1 MSAMPNCATPNWAIA
16 GVVTTFNN
24 AQTLSRCL
32 ASLKA
37 ICSEIVV
44 LDSGSTDR
52 TREIAES
59 FGARFYVQA
68 FAGYS
73 AQKTAAIAL
82 ATADWIVLL
91 DSDEAL
97 DDVAQKAICAALPA
111 LTALTLTPETSA
123 ISGFRLKRRELIF
136 WRYQHAFSKHNR
148 FLRVFDRRKARMS
161 GHTVHESVLV
171 TGKVGDLAGCIMHEG
186 DRSIEQKLTKLN
198 QYSSLAA
205 LAKRPP
211 PGFASAFRLTL
222 YPVWYFF
229 RAYLLR
235 RQFLNG
241 WAGYINSVELA
252 HYAFLKYAKMLEQ
265 AKKTQEKKTQAKIL
279 ATEKEGST

>member
-1 MSAMPNCATPNWAIA
+1 MSAPDCATPNWAIA

-24 AQTLSRCL
+24 AQTLKRCL

-44 LDSGSTDR
+44 LDSGSTDH

-97 DDVAQKAICAALPA
+97 DDVAQQAICAALR
-111 LTALTLTPETSA
+111 ALTLAPEPA
-123 ISGFRLKRRELIF
+123 AAGFRLKRRELIF
-136 WRYQHAFSKHNR
+136 WRYQHGFSKHNR

-161 GHTVHESVLV
+161 GHAVHESVLV
-171 TGKVGDLAGCIMHEG
+171 NGKIDNLPGCIMHEG

-205 LAKRPP
+205 LTKLPLD
-211 PGFASAFRLTL
+211 GFAGAFRLTL

-265 AKKTQEKKTQAKIL
+265 KKMPAKIS

>member
-1 MSAMPNCATPNWAIA
+1 MNTAGADNVGIS

-24 AQTLSRCL
+24 ANTLPRCL
-32 ASLKA
+32 ASLKS

-59 FGARFYVQA
+59 FGARFHVQS

-73 AQKTAAIAL
+73 AQKAAAIAL
-82 ATADWIVLL
+82 ANQSWVILL

-97 DDVAQKAICAALPA
+97 DDTAQRAICVALAAGIA
-111 LTALTLTPETSA
+111 ACA
-123 ISGFRLKRRELIF
+123 GYRLKRRELIF
-136 WRYQHAFSKHNR
+136 WRYQHRLSKHNR
-148 FLRVFDRRKARMS
+148 FLRVFDRQKAQMS
-161 GHTVHESVLV
+161 THAVHESVLV
-171 TGKVGDLAGCIMHEG
+171 TGEVQGLAGCIVHDG
-186 DRSIEQKLTKLN
+186 DRSVAQKLSKLN

-205 LAKRPP
+205 LAKKPRR
-211 PGFASAFRLTL
+211 GLSGAFRLTL

-241 WAGYINSVELA
+241 WAGYINSIELA
-252 HYAFLKYAKMLEQ
+252 HYAFLKYAKALEHLKMQ
-265 AKKTQEKKTQAKIL
+265 QTKNVPNDKH
-279 ATEKEGST
+279 GSS

>member
-1 MSAMPNCATPNWAIA
+1 MSDRLRCLNIT
-16 GVVTTFNN
+16 GVVTTLNN
-24 AQTLSRCL
+24 ANTLRLCL
-32 ASLKA
+32 TSLKA

-59 FGARFYVQA
+59 FGACFHVQS

-97 DDVAQKAICAALPA
+97 DNTAQAAICAALAKQP
-111 LTALTLTPETSA
+111 TTVC
-123 ISGFRLKRRELIF
+123 GFRLKRRELIF
-136 WRYQHAFSKHNR
+136 WRYQHVFSKHNR
-148 FLRVFDRRKARMS
+148 FLRVFDRRKAQMS
-161 GHTVHESVLV
+161 GHAVHESVLV
-171 TGKVGDLAGCIMHEG
+171 TGEIIDLEGCIVHAG
-186 DRSIEQKLTKLN
+186 DRSIEQKIAKLN

-205 LAKRPP
+205 HEKRPL
-211 PGFASAFRLTL
+211 SALSSALRITL

-229 RAYLLR
+229 RAYIVR

-252 HYAFLKYAKMLEQ
+252 HYAFLKYAKMLEKV
-265 AKKTQEKKTQAKIL
+265 KKAR
-279 ATEKEGST
+279 AEKEDST

>member
-1 MSAMPNCATPNWAIA
+1 MSTSPNCTQIA

-24 AQTLSRCL
+24 AQTLGRCL

-44 LDSGSTDR
+44 LDSASTDR

-59 FGARFYVQA
+59 FGARFHVQA

-73 AQKTAAIAL
+73 AQKAAAIAL
-82 ATADWIVLL
+82 ATANWIVLL

-97 DDVAQKAICAALPA
+97 DAVAQKAICAALA
-111 LTALTLTPETSA
+111 NQTSNTL
-123 ISGFRLKRRELIF
+123 GFRLQRRELIF
-136 WRYQHAFSKHNR
+136 WRYQHRLSKHNR
-148 FLRVFDRRKARMS
+148 FLRVFDRRTARMS
-161 GHTVHESVLV
+161 NHAVHESVLV
-171 TGKVGDLAGCIMHEG
+171 NGTVGDLAGYIIHEG
-186 DRSIEQKLTKLN
+186 DRSIAHKLTKLN

-205 LAKRPP
+205 LAKRPLS
-211 PGFASAFRLTL
+211 GYAGAYRLTL

-265 AKKTQEKKTQAKIL
+265 AKIAHAKSA
-279 ATEKEGST
+279 ATEKEGSI

>member
-1 MSAMPNCATPNWAIA
+1 MSAPNCAIA

-24 AQTLSRCL
+24 AQTLKRCL

-44 LDSGSTDR
+44 LDSGSTDH

-73 AQKTAAIAL
+73 AQKSAAIAL
-82 ATADWIVLL
+82 ATADWILLL

-97 DDVAQKAICAALPA
+97 DDIARKAICAALPA
-111 LTALTLTPETSA
+111 LTLAPETSA
-123 ISGFRLKRRELIF
+123 VGFRLKRRELIF

-205 LAKRPP
+205 LAKRPL
-211 PGFASAFRLTL
+211 PGFAGAFRLTL

-279 ATEKEGST
+279 ATEKEGSK